1 MGLEHPRPI
10 DRERPPAPADHDDAD
25 HDDEAGPRV
34 QVKAEATC
42 PLCLEA
48 LTSLPRLEV
57 CPGCRTIHHAGC
69 VDEFRRCGTPGCRG
83 LSAPRAAAVVGG
95 PDHPPGDPEEASERS
110 VAAVAH
116 LANVLGVGVLLPL
129 VIYWLTRER
138 QAFASHHAWRALVF
152 SLWSIP
158 LTIVTVGLWVPV
170 MMVLNV
176 RAAVRAWR
184 GEWVPYARREAR
196 SNLKKS

>member
-1 MGLEHPRPI
+1 MGLEDTRPF
-10 DRERPPAPADHDDAD
+10 DRERPPRTA
-25 HDDEAGPRV
+25 DDEDDAGPRV

-83 LSAPRAAAVVGG
+83 LSAPRATVAER
-95 PDHPPGDPEEASERS
+95 GDPEETSERS

-116 LANVLGVGVLLPL
+116 LANVLGVGLLLPL

-158 LTIVTVGLWVPV
+158 LTFVTLGLWVPV
-170 MMVLNV
+170 MIVLNV
-176 RAAVRAWR
+176 RAALRAWR
-184 GEWVPYARREAR
+184 GEWVPYARRRVPSSDRALE
-196 SNLKKS
+196 KT